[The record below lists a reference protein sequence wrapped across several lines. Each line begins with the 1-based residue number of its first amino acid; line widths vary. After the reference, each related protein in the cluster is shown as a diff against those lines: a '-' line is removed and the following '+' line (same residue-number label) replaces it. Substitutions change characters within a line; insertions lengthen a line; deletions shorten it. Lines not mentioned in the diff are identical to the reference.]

1 MPTITY
7 KAKYK
12 KNTGL
17 IISPSELLSLYF
29 YGINVQSNDGTEFDL
44 ETARYYILTAQREIE
59 NYLQIKLTPELI
71 TETLSYYSKD
81 YYGKFPIFQ
90 TKYPVNR
97 GYTLIGLLGRAE
109 QIIYPQ
115 EWIKTHVDNQ
125 GDFPKQF
132 TLVPTGSGT
141 GTTGDVDVIL
151 SGVYTQVGLRTYG
164 NIPEY
169 WNTQYLTGYAC
180 GNTPYDIMNVI
191 GKLAAIG
198 IFNIAGDIALGQAA
212 LANYSL
218 SIDGLSQSIG
228 TTNSATN
235 AAFGARIIN
244 YTKEIKETLNR
255 IKFKYRGFNL
265 ASM

>member
-7 KAKYK
+7 TAKYK

-17 IISPSELLSLYF
+17 MISPSELLALYF
-29 YGINVQSNDGTEFDL
+29 YGINIQSDEGIEFDL
-44 ETARYYILTAQREIE
+44 ETVRYYILTAQREIE
-59 NYLQIKLTPELI
+59 NYLDIKLNPQLI
-71 TETLSYYSKD
+71 NETLSYYD
-81 YYGKFPIFQ
+81 TDHYGRFPIFP
-90 TKYPVNR
+90 TKYPVAEV
-97 GYTLIGLLGRAE
+97 YSLIGLLARAE
-109 QIIYPQ
+109 QIIYPK
-115 EWIKTHVDNQ
+115 EWLKTNIDPD
-125 GDFPKQF
+125 GMYPKRF
-132 TLVPTGSGT
+132 SLVPTGSGA
-141 GTTGDVDVIL
+141 GVSGNADVIITGIL
-151 SGVYTQVGLRTYG
+151 RDIGLRSYG
-164 NIPEY
+164 NIPDYWDCQYRTGFEY
-169 WNTQYLTGYAC
+169 DQI
-180 GNTPYDIMNVI
+180 PFDIMNVV

-244 YTKEIKETLNR
+244 YTKEIKATLDR
-255 IKFKYRGFNL
+255 IKLSYRGYNF